1 MPANLKEKSPGA
13 YGDGKR
19 RLNLSVRGDLIDRA
33 RRAGLNL
40 SQLFEESL
48 AQRLR
53 QDEGRRWQEDNREAI
68 KHHRQR
74 IEREGMWNDGLTS
87 F

>member
-1 MPANLKEKSPGA
+1 MPADLNERSQTP
-13 YGDGKR
+13 YRTGKR
-19 RLNLSVRGDLIDRA
+19 RLNLTVRGDLIDLA

-40 SQLFEESL
+40 SQVFEESL
-48 AQRLR
+48 ARRLR
-53 QDEGRRWQEDNREAI
+53 EEEGRRWLDENREAI

-74 IEREGMWNDGLTS
+74 IERDGMWNDGLTS